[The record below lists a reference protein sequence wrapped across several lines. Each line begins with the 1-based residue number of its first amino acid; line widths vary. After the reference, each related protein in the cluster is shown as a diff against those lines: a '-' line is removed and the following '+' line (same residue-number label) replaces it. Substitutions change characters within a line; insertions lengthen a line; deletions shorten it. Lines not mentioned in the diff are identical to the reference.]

1 MIEKDGSDFVRI
13 YNDLEKY
20 PALADVALAL
30 DISIK
35 TVRNK
40 AGFIRSLSK
49 ADSASPKLAIRG
61 NVNDSPMSESAE
73 KFQADWVAEDCIEEL
88 RRIAEIDRRW
98 SSRVI
103 TSAIMRDALK
113 LHGVNF
119 TELLKSSSA
128 RPASSFPVSS
138 TQWSATLLTTHRLTT
153 TDA

>member
-49 ADSASPKLAIRG
+49 ARYSWQCERQPHVRKCR
-61 NVNDSPMSESAE
+61 
-73 KFQADWVAEDCIEEL
+73 
-88 RRIAEIDRRW
+88 EI
-98 SSRVI
+98 SS
-103 TSAIMRDALK
+103 
-113 LHGVNF
+113 
-119 TELLKSSSA
+119 
-128 RPASSFPVSS
+128 
-138 TQWSATLLTTHRLTT
+138 
-153 TDA
+153 